1 MVIFHSYVSLPKGN
15 YHQTKQFVEHYNI
28 EVNMF
33 LKLNNYLE
41 IHPTWRFFSLQTH
54 GAAQVP
60 VNTLIM
66 AGQMDQGG
74 K

>member
-1 MVIFHSYVSLPKGN
+1 
-15 YHQTKQFVEHYNI
+15 
-28 EVNMF
+28 MF
-33 LKLNNYLE
+33 LNLNNYLE